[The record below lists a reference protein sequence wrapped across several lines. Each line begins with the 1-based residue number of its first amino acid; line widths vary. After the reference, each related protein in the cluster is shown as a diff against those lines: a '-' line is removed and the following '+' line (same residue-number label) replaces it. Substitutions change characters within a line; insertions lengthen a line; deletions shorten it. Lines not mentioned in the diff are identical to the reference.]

1 MTIPSQASSAP
12 SPRTEALRGSLEQA
26 RVLAGSLPP
35 VKKVQNSYYNK
46 MVTCGTAISALSG
59 LAGIY
64 GASQSST
71 TGAVLGAMGVVFG
84 TGLAI
89 VGNQGQGLQGRRV
102 QELNNQIGG
111 GFLGAAESLQQVL
124 NRPIRLPVPSL
135 VPSPPTTTDAP
146 SPPSSFP
153 GSSPEAIPERDLE
166 NSAETS

>member
-12 SPRTEALRGSLEQA
+12 LPRTEAIMVSLDEA
-26 RVLAGSLPP
+26 RVLARSLPP

-64 GASQSST
+64 AASQSST

-89 VGNQGQGLQGRRV
+89 VGNQEQGLQGRKV
-102 QELNNQIGG
+102 QELNDQMRG
-111 GFLGAAESLQQVL
+111 GFLGAAVSLQQAVD
-124 NRPIRLPVPSL
+124 RPIKLPVP
-135 VPSPPTTTDAP
+135 PPVTTNAP
-146 SPPSSFP
+146 SPTPP
-153 GSSPEAIPERDLE
+153 IPRVF
-166 NSAETS
+166 T

>member
-26 RVLAGSLPP
+26 RVLARSLPP

-89 VGNQGQGLQGRRV
+89 VGNQGQGLQGRKI

-124 NRPIRLPVPSL
+124 NRPIRLPVPL
-135 VPSPPTTTDAP
+135 PTTTTDAP
-146 SPPSSFP
+146 SPTPSFP